1 MLLCNIQL
9 SVVFYSQMHFN
20 YSVAL
25 TVPLWFSQPV
35 RPGIIYHVDLSQVVA
50 NLCELWMV
58 GMVYFLEKWLP
69 QNNHL
74 P

>member
-35 RPGIIYHVDLSQVVA
+35 RPGMIYHVDLSQVVA
-50 NLCELWMV
+50 NLCEL
-58 GMVYFLEKWLP
+58 
-69 QNNHL
+69 
-74 P
+74 